1 MVVRAVVS
9 QPFHYIE
16 EREEAFFSLFPHRYD
31 YIVAEHPEIGQSP
44 QWRTE
49 RRHPLSDRLL
59 QQAAY
64 LYGVRFGAETQYCL
78 IDIDAGSAYHPGRD
92 PQAVSRLL
100 DALETIDLTA
110 SIICT
115 SSETGGLHL
124 YIPLSHA
131 VNSWKVAVALSTTL
145 SHAGFHLRGGQLEIF
160 PNPKSY
166 SPETP
171 SLFHAHRLPLQPG
184 SYLLN
189 QDLQPIQGGRS
200 RFTTLWRSAQVQ
212 NRFTP
217 KKLEQILKRSVRQP
231 YRISTKA
238 AKFLN
243 DLNAEI
249 ELGWTDY
256 GQTNRLLG
264 RIALRTYVF
273 HHVLSGGAPLEGQAL
288 TDEIMAIAQ
297 ALPGYRDWCRHQHDL
312 DRRAAEWA
320 RCVETSRYFRY
331 GGSKQSLVEPTV
343 SIPAENRWNVQQLQK
358 TRHRIAMI
366 VEQLKHLRQLPKG
379 ITERFRALVQ
389 QGIGGS
395 SLYRHKDL
403 WHPNLIQDSDS
414 TSLANNADHTS
425 ALAEET
431 SPEFFEVEN
440 AHSTNWSDDCLGKA
454 SSDQPSTSLFLPI
467 GGNPLQSQDLSD
479 RPQPDS
485 DDRGRNTYHL
495 PGENLDQMGDQ
506 ARLTIDP
513 GPMSD
518 PLGVHYVQQVLQWVK
533 DQASHWKQVS
543 QQVVTCDRS
552 HQYERYDQDQWARMQ
567 QFLDSGDAILMAEAT
582 QWFSLQ
588 KLDGQSDLSPRL
600 DRPQPLTDLHEPG
613 PLLDASVE
621 RLVNQESDRL
631 VGEHIKK
638 PWRGLNV

>member
-1 MVVRAVVS
+1 
-9 QPFHYIE
+9 
-16 EREEAFFSLFPHRYD
+16 
-31 YIVAEHPEIGQSP
+31 
-44 QWRTE
+44 
-49 RRHPLSDRLL
+49 L

-78 IDIDAGSAYHPGRD
+78 IDIDAGSAYHPGKD
-92 PQAVSRLL
+92 PQALSRLL
-100 DALETIDLTA
+100 EALEAIDLTA
-110 SIICT
+110 PIICT

-124 YIPLSHA
+124 YIPLSHV

-145 SHAGFHLRGGQLEIF
+145 SHAGFNLRGGQLEIF

-189 QDLQPIQGGRS
+189 QDLQPTQGGRS
-200 RFTTLWRSAQVQ
+200 RFTRLWRSAQIQ
-212 NRFTP
+212 NQLTP

-288 TDEIMAIAQ
+288 TDEIVAIAQ
-297 ALPGYRDWCRHQHDL
+297 ALPGYRDWCRHQHEL
-312 DRRAAEWA
+312 DKRAAEWA

-343 SIPAENRWNVQQLQK
+343 SISITNRWNVQQLQH
-358 TRHRIAMI
+358 TRHRIATI
-366 VEQLKHLRQLPKG
+366 VEQLKHLGQLPKG
-379 ITERFRALVQ
+379 ITERFRTLVQ

-403 WHPNLIQDSDS
+403 WHPNLIQDFDTTSWANSTDS
-414 TSLANNADHTS
+414 ISHPSQD
-425 ALAEET
+425 ALPET
-431 SPEFFEVEN
+431 LGFEP
-440 AHSTNWSDDCLGKA
+440 AHHTNWSDDCLGKA
-454 SSDQPSTSLFLPI
+454 SSDHNSTSLFLPI
-467 GGNPLQSQDLSD
+467 GSNPLQSQDLSD
-479 RPQPDS
+479 RPLQDY
-485 DDRGRNTYHL
+485 DHRGRNTNHP
-495 PGENLDQMGDQ
+495 PGENLDQMADHD
-506 ARLTIDP
+506 RLMTKSEP
-513 GPMSD
+513 ASD

-533 DQASHWKQVS
+533 DQARHWKQAS
-543 QQVVTCDRS
+543 QRVVTCDRS

-582 QWFSLQ
+582 QWFLQ
-588 KLDGQSDLSPRL
+588 QKPESPIKSGPIKSWLDTELN
-600 DRPQPLTDLHEPG
+600 PG
-613 PLLDASVE
+613 ATPPPVD
-621 RLVNQESDRL
+621 
-631 VGEHIKK
+631 
-638 PWRGLNV
+638 

>member
-1 MVVRAVVS
+1 MS
-9 QPFHYIE
+9 HPFQYIE
-16 EREEAFFSLFPHRYD
+16 EQDNAFFSLFPHRYD
-31 YIVAEHPEIGQSP
+31 YIAAEHPETGQSP

-78 IDIDAGSAYHPGRD
+78 IDIDAGSRYHPRAD
-92 PQAVSRLL
+92 ALAVSRLL
-100 DALETIDLTA
+100 DALEAMELTA
-110 SIICT
+110 PLICT

-124 YIPLSHA
+124 YFPLSHA
-131 VNSWKVAVALSTTL
+131 VNSWKLAIALSTTL

-189 QDLQPIQGGRS
+189 QDFQPIQSGRS
-200 RFTTLWRSAQVQ
+200 RFTILWRSAQEQ
-212 NRFTP
+212 NRLTP
-217 KKLEQILKRSVRQP
+217 KRLERILKQSVRQP

-288 TDEIMAIAQ
+288 TDEIVAIAQ

-312 DRRAAEWA
+312 EKRAAEWA
-320 RCVETSRYFRY
+320 RCAETSRYFRY
-331 GGSKQSLVEPTV
+331 GGSKQSLVESTV
-343 SIPAENRWNVQQLQK
+343 SVSATNRWNVQQLEGV
-358 TRHRIAMI
+358 RHRIRVI
-366 VEQLKHLRQLPKG
+366 VQQLKTLGQLPKG

-403 WHPNLIQDSDS
+403 WHPNLIQDLTQNSNDQDLNDKDVVVSD
-414 TSLANNADHTS
+414 
-425 ALAEET
+425 ALVSNDRELDDEWALSQNSE
-431 SPEFFEVEN
+431 P
-440 AHSTNWSDDCLGKA
+440 AHDMNSSDDCLGKA
-454 SSDQPSTSLFLPI
+454 SSELNSTSLFGSI
-467 GGNPLQSQDLSD
+467 GGNPLQSQVLSD
-479 RPQPDS
+479 RPHPDS
-485 DDRGRNTYHL
+485 RLEGRNL
-495 PGENLDQMGDQ
+495 AEAGVENLDGVGADGQLMGDRGQ
-506 ARLTIDP
+506 TA
-513 GPMSD
+513 D

-533 DQASHWKQVS
+533 HQASHWKQTAH
-543 QQVVTCDRS
+543 QVVESDRS
-552 HQYERYDQDQWARMQ
+552 RQYERYDQDQWARMQ
-567 QFLDSGDAILMAEAT
+567 QFLDSGDAILMAEAA

-588 KLDGQSDLSPRL
+588 A
-600 DRPQPLTDLHEPG
+600 TE
-613 PLLDASVE
+613 A
-621 RLVNQESDRL
+621 
-631 VGEHIKK
+631 
-638 PWRGLNV
+638 